1 MDDVQIIS
9 KMSNSPLRCVQST
22 AETPNHSEKAERIFM
37 RFPNDRCD
45 ELDKR
50 MQKTVAPVEPVT
62 KHRSN
67 QLASD
72 TPVSYHWCI
81 WSALKGAK

>member
-1 MDDVQIIS
+1 MDDIQTIS
-9 KMSNSPLRCVQST
+9 KMSNSLLRCVQST
-22 AETPNHSEKAERIFM
+22 TEMPNHSEKAERIFM
-37 RFPNDRCD
+37 RFPNDRRD

-67 QLASD
+67 Q
-72 TPVSYHWCI
+72 
-81 WSALKGAK
+81 